1 MKSNRNMEP
10 GVDPGD
16 VSEQTVRVLKE
27 PLWVLCDWSDPP
39 TDEKASSRCGQGKV
53 GQVVR

>member
-1 MKSNRNMEP
+1 MEP
-10 GVDPGD
+10 GVDPGA

-27 PLWVLCDWSDPP
+27 PLRVLCDWSHPP
-39 TDEKASSRCGQGKV
+39 TDEKASSRRGRGKV